1 MTSLLLGMA
10 PWRASQG
17 RALLQRAAVTAL
29 VLLAAVGLLL
39 ARGWDP
45 GGSTTRVDPSPAAAD
60 MPTSPAIEHTYG
72 VRFTNL
78 VLTAADGIVELRF
91 QVLDASKAAALHDAG
106 TEPYVTVHGARLE
119 TPAMGGHG
127 HASETAA
134 GRAGYLLLSNTGHAG
149 HAGDEVTVHV
159 GDLRLDHVTLR

>member
-1 MTSLLLGMA
+1 VTTSVLGMP
-10 PWRASQG
+10 PWPAGQG
-17 RALLQRAAVTAL
+17 RPFVQRAALTLV
-29 VLLAAVGLLL
+29 VLLAAVGLLV

-45 GGSTTRVDPSPAAAD
+45 TGSTTSVDPSPAAAD

-72 VRFTNL
+72 VRFTNV

-91 QVLDASKAAALHDAG
+91 RVLDASKAAALHDAG
-106 TEPYVTVHGARLE
+106 TQPWVTVQGAGLA

-127 HASETAA
+127 HASDTPA
-134 GRAGYLLLSNTGHAG
+134 GRAGYLLLSNTDHAG
-149 HAGDEVTVHV
+149 HTGDEVTVHV